1 MSSTD
6 PCHAQ
11 DQSRGTDKAQVD
23 QSASSR
29 HAPVAAAIDTAAID
43 TAPIDTAPEDTAP
56 EDRPPPSVICR
67 VCNTNT
73 FKYKCSRCYLPY
85 CSVAC
90 NKTHQENHPPDSK
103 PEPNPPPKPACD
115 LISNTTRRDN
125 PFQVLDRSEKLSWLF
140 RKYPNLPQQL
150 LDIHAASQPPPHDPT
165 KQMPGSFK
173 NGPSSRPQ
181 WTRDKGI
188 QRGKA
193 ALRRARNRPGQE
205 GEAIRE
211 YCTLISMLLND
222 DKEEDSRLL
231 LQQQVKQDDAQ
242 LIRQLMQEEQPHR
255 K

>member
-1 MSSTD
+1 MSSSD

-11 DQSRGTDKAQVD
+11 EQSGGTDQTQVD
-23 QSASSR
+23 ESASSS
-29 HAPVAAAIDTAAID
+29 HAPVPAAAAQP
-43 TAPIDTAPEDTAP
+43 PIETAPEDKSP
-56 EDRPPPSVICR
+56 GPVICG
-67 VCNTNT
+67 VCNINS

-90 NKTHQENHPPDSK
+90 NKTHQENHPPDIK
-103 PEPNPPPKPACD
+103 LEPRPPPKPACD
-115 LISNTTRRDN
+115 LISKTTRRDN
-125 PFQVLDRSEKLSWLF
+125 PFQVLDDSEKLSWLF

-150 LDIHAASQPPPHDPT
+150 LDIHAASQPPPQDPSR
-165 KQMPGSFK
+165 QIPDSLN
-173 NGPSSRPQ
+173 NGRSTRPQ
-181 WTRDKGI
+181 WSRDKGI

-193 ALRRARNRPGQE
+193 ALRKARNRPGQE

-222 DKEEDSRLL
+222 DKEEESRLL

-242 LIRQLMQEEQPHR
+242 LIRQLMEEEQSHR